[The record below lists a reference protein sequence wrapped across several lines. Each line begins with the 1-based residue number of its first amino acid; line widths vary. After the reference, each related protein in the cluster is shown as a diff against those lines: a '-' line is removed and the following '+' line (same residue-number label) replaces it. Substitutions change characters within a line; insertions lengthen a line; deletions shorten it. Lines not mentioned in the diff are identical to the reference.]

1 MKRIGSLPL
10 KQPNQSQW
18 QRRLRQQLMGLLLCL
33 FFLFGHSSAVLA
45 SIHRYPEGTNQVMY
59 RSKQSLRD
67 RSGLSWQVVLFKRLK
82 FGKLDTLHLR
92 LVGFPGLVEV
102 THQKPL
108 YLVGGTGKTW
118 SAKDVTDLS
127 LPNNVAEY
135 DVLDVITQLKKN
147 TPLQFS
153 LALKEDK
160 VAELVIPPFVVRE
173 WQTVLSR
180 DELSDQFS
188 GYL

>member
-1 MKRIGSLPL
+1 MKLIWSPCLQ
-10 KQPNQSQW
+10 QPNQSQW
-18 QRRLRQQLMGLLLCL
+18 QRRLQKIMGLLLCL
-33 FFLFGHSSAVLA
+33 FLLFGHSSAVLA
-45 SIHRYPEGTNQVMY
+45 AIHRYPEGTNQVMY

-82 FGKLDTLHLR
+82 FGQLDTLHLR

-102 THQKPL
+102 AHHKPL
-108 YLVGGTGKTW
+108 DLVGGTGQTW

-135 DVLDVITQLKKN
+135 DVFEVMTQLEKN
-147 TPLQFS
+147 TPLQLF
-153 LALKEDK
+153 LPLKGDQIS
-160 VAELVIPPFVVRE
+160 ELLIPPFVVRE

-188 GYL
+188 GNL